1 MRILVA
7 SPNDSAT
14 DALRSILTGL
24 DSRCEVEAI
33 DDIPS
38 LLSSPPARRSTSPD
52 LVLVDMDGAS
62 TDNNGMVRGLLQRY
76 PETRLVALGS
86 RLDDAY
92 VEEILDAGALGY
104 LPKSHSETVTR
115 GVLRL
120 VLSGGAYRPYV
131 SPRGPPAANASAQP
145 DEAQPPETRESLH
158 EFGLTDRQIEVLSL
172 AAQGKSNPAIARHL
186 GIVEGTVKLH
196 MSAIFKALD
205 VQNRSEAVLLASR
218 LQSVNF
224 RQIKEAEGGTL
235 DLDWL
240 LPHMSHRRV
249 PRNTILFRKGDP
261 GAELCYLQRGTI
273 RLEEIEID
281 VNSGAVFGEIGIFSP
296 SHERTCTAVCATDV
310 DLFTLTSDQ
319 VKRLYLL
326 NPQFA
331 LYVVHL
337 IAKRLMADQSRV
349 I

>member
-7 SPNDSAT
+7 SPRGFAT
-14 DALRSILTGL
+14 DALRSMLTGL
-24 DSRCEVEAI
+24 DSHCEVEVI
-33 DDIPS
+33 DDIPAQF
-38 LLSSPPARRSTSPD
+38 SSPPALRSTSPD

-62 TDNNGMVRGLLQRY
+62 TDINGIVRGFLQRY
-76 PETRLVALGS
+76 PDARLVALGS

-92 VEEILDAGALGY
+92 VEEVLEAGALGY
-104 LPKSHSETVTR
+104 LPKSHSETVAR

-131 SPRGPPAANASAQP
+131 SPRGPATANASAHP
-145 DEAQPPETRESLH
+145 DEAPPPQARESLH
-158 EFGLTDRQIEVLSL
+158 EFDLTKRQIEVLSL
-172 AAQGKSNPAIARHL
+172 AAQGKTNLAIGKQL
-186 GIVEGTVKLH
+186 GITEGVVKLH
-196 MSAIFKALD
+196 LTAIFKALD
-205 VQNRSEAVLLASR
+205 VQNRSDAVLLASR

-224 RQIKEAEGGTL
+224 WQIKEAEGGNL

-249 PRNTILFRKGDP
+249 PRNTILFRKGES

-273 RLEEIEID
+273 RLEEIHLD
-281 VNSGAVFGEIGIFSP
+281 VSSGAVFGEIGIFSP
-296 SHERTCTAVCATDV
+296 SHERTCTAVCTTDV
-310 DLFTLTSDQ
+310 DLFTLTADQ

-331 LYVVHL
+331 LFVVHL
-337 IAKRLMADQSRV
+337 IAKRLMADQSR
-349 I
+349 II

>member
-7 SPNDSAT
+7 SPQGFAT
-14 DALRSILTGL
+14 DALRSMLTGL
-24 DSRCEVEAI
+24 DSNCEVDVIA
-33 DDIPS
+33 DFPS
-38 LLSSPPARRSTSPD
+38 QLLSPPTPHSPAPD
-52 LVLVDMDGAS
+52 LVVVDVDGAS
-62 TDNNGMVRGLLQRY
+62 VDVNAIVRGFLLCY
-76 PETRLVALGS
+76 PGARLVALGS
-86 RLDDAY
+86 RMDDAY
-92 VEEILDAGALGY
+92 VEAVLDAGALGY
-104 LPKSHSETVTR
+104 LPKSHSDTVAR

-120 VLSGGAYRPYV
+120 ILSGGSYRPYS
-131 SPRGPPAANASAQP
+131 SPRPLARSDKAQTP
-145 DEAQPPETRESLH
+145 QVRESLH

-172 AAQGKSNPAIARHL
+172 AAQGKSNPVIARHL
-186 GIVEGTVKLH
+186 GIAEGTVKLH
-196 MSAIFKALD
+196 MSAIFKALE

-218 LQSVNF
+218 LLSVTF

-240 LPHMSHRRV
+240 LPHMVHRRV
-249 PRNTILFRKGDP
+249 PRDTILFNKGDP
-261 GAELCYLQRGTI
+261 GAELCYLQRGSI
-273 RLEEIEID
+273 LLEEIGVE

-296 SHERTCTAVCATDV
+296 SHERTCTAKCVTDV

-337 IAKRLMADQSRV
+337 IAKRLMADQSR
-349 I
+349 II